1 MNGPQVAPDRATI
14 AHAARPAVRTDTARP
29 ATRTDTA
36 RARRHGLRGSGRCR
50 RLAAVLLAVAL
61 ATACAAER
69 TPEARPWHDGR
80 IFLATGNTT
89 GVYYQLGGGYADV
102 ISRHLPGYEARAE
115 PTGASVENITRLVDG
130 DMEIAFSLADTA
142 ADATAGRGAFDGRPQ
157 PVRALARVYSNY
169 THVIVRAD
177 AQIADLAGLRGK
189 RVSTGSPKSGTD
201 VIAGRLLTAAGLDPE
216 RDVRRARLSLPE
228 TVARMRSGTL
238 DAMFF
243 SGGLPTPGIADLLT
257 GAPGRFRL
265 LPVADLIEPLS
276 TTHGSVYT
284 TAELPRDAYDTPS
297 GTPTVTVANVI
308 LVSAEMP
315 DDLAYDL
322 TRLLFTYQADLAV
335 AHPEARNFDRESAAT
350 TDPIPLHPGA
360 ARYYQGG

>member
-1 MNGPQVAPDRATI
+1 MNRGRRWVAM
-14 AHAARPAVRTDTARP
+14 
-29 ATRTDTA
+29 
-36 RARRHGLRGSGRCR
+36 
-50 RLAAVLLAVAL
+50 LLAVAL
-61 ATACAAER
+61 VTACGAER
-69 TPEARPWHDGR
+69 TPEVRPWHDGR

-284 TAELPRDAYDTPS
+284 TAELPGDAYDTPS

-350 TDPIPLHPGA
+350 TDPISLHPGA

>member
-1 MNGPQVAPDRATI
+1 MTGRASRLLAALLATVLAAGCGTAEAGPQ
-14 AHAARPAVRTDTARP
+14 
-29 ATRTDTA
+29 
-36 RARRHGLRGSGRCR
+36 
-50 RLAAVLLAVAL
+50 
-61 ATACAAER
+61 
-69 TPEARPWHDGR
+69 PWHGGR

-115 PTGASVENITRLVDG
+115 PTGASVENINRLSSG

-142 ADATAGRGAFDGRPQ
+142 ADAVAGRGAFAGQPQ

-177 AQIADLAGLRGK
+177 AKITKLSGLRGK

-201 VIAGRLLTAAGLDPE
+201 VIAGRLLTAAGLDPD
-216 RDVRRARLSLPE
+216 RDVVRATLSLPE
-228 TVARMRSGTL
+228 TVKRMRAGTL

-257 GAPGRFRL
+257 NAPGRYVL
-265 LPVADLIEPLS
+265 LPVADLTEPL
-276 TTHGSVYT
+276 TARHGSVYT
-284 TAELPRDAYDTPS
+284 TAELPKEAYRTRS

-308 LVSAEMP
+308 LVNADMP
-315 DDLAYDL
+315 DQLAYDL
-322 TRLLFTYQADLAV
+322 TRLLFAHQADLV
-335 AHPEARNFDRESAAT
+335 GVHPEAGNFTQQSAPG

-360 ARYYQGG
+360 ARFYQRG

>member
-1 MNGPQVAPDRATI
+1 M
-14 AHAARPAVRTDTARP
+14 
-29 ATRTDTA
+29 
-36 RARRHGLRGSGRCR
+36 SGRPHTTDPVSGAGGR
-50 RLAAVLLAVAL
+50 VWLAAVLVAVTLVAGC
-61 ATACAAER
+61 ATEDTR
-69 TPEARPWHDGR
+69 QPRPWHDGR

-89 GVYYQLGGGYADV
+89 GVYYQLGGGYADI

-115 PTGASVENITRLVDG
+115 PTGASGENITRLVDG

-142 ADATAGRGAFDGRPQ
+142 ADASAGRGAFAGRPQ

-177 AQIADLAGLRGK
+177 SQVTDLAAIRGM

-201 VIAGRLLTAAGLDPE
+201 VIAGRMLTAAGLDPE

-228 TVARMRSGTL
+228 TVARMRAGTL

-257 GAPGRFRL
+257 STADRFAL
-265 LPVADLIEPLS
+265 LPVANLS
-276 TTHGSVYT
+276 ESLSAAHGSVYT

-308 LVSAEMP
+308 LVSTDMP
-315 DDLAYDL
+315 DQLAYDL
-322 TRLLFTYQADLAV
+322 TRLLFTYQADLAA
-335 AHPEARNFDRESAAT
+335 AHPEARNFDRQSAAT

-360 ARYYQGG
+360 GRYYQGG